1 MSGHRRRERHLGD
14 TEFVE
19 VGIKQVAEQVCVN
32 ASVVEHGAQVDDA
45 VEQRCATVEQRS
57 AETVFHLGLQ
67 THVREVVA
75 RIMEVADPYTC
86 IHSGA
91 WREKVEACAV
101 GCQFAAER
109 MQTAARHEVLQGQS
123 VRRQIGTV
131 CHRTHVERASASHRT
146 ATLRSHKLRSILRS
160 VHLAVAF
167 QRYAV
172 GYSHRHVLVQTQC
185 WLQETDVV
193 GACVEVDVGCEA
205 VDVGEVA
212 RLSVR
217 LYVECGGEFSRY
229 IANLKALHVAV
240 DVGMKGEWLFGQS
253 QHKLQGH
260 HSERQQHVR
269 LAYGCVHLQSH
280 HAWVSVG
287 EGREVHVGTRFEPRH
302 GRSETE
308 VGQRYVRRVEPH
320 VSLCVGHAQSAL
332 LAEGAVVESELQLGG
347 FLLEA
352 ERVDAQR
359 NAFQHNVINVEPFL
373 SHGEVVVVAD
383 EAVTPVERA
392 YLVYARTEIDVAVG
406 SRRIGQSDAYGECV
420 AGHVYLYS
428 RTLHSQ
434 SAESYLP
441 FVFCF
446 GRVLRHGVAER
457 YVEVGVCEEHRSERH
472 LLLLKRHA
480 ARLHLQSSYAALH
493 TC

>member
-1 MSGHRRRERHLGD
+1 MSGHRRRERCLGD
-14 TEFVE
+14 TELVE
-19 VGIKQVAEQVCVN
+19 VGIEQVAEQVCVN
-32 ASVVEHGAQVDDA
+32 ASVVEHGTQVDDA

-57 AETVFHLGLQ
+57 AGTVFHLGLQ

-75 RIMEVADPYTC
+75 RIMEVANPDTC

-91 WREKVEACAV
+91 WREEVEACAV

-123 VRRQIGTV
+123 VRRQIGAI

-146 ATLRSHKLRSILRS
+146 ATLRSHELRSILRP

-172 GYSHRHVLVQTQC
+172 GYAHRRVLVQTQC
-185 WLQETDVV
+185 WLQKTDVV
-193 GACVEVDVGCEA
+193 GTCVEVDVGGEA
-205 VDVGEVA
+205 VEVGEVA
-212 RLSVR
+212 HLSVR
-217 LYVECGGEFSRY
+217 LYVECLGEFSRDVT
-229 IANLKALHVAV
+229 NLKALHVAF

-269 LAYGCVHLQSH
+269 LAYGCVHLQTH
-280 HAWVSVG
+280 HARVCVG

-302 GRSETE
+302 GRREAE
-308 VGQRYVRRVEPH
+308 IGQRYVRRVEPH

-332 LAEGAVVESELQLGG
+332 LAEGAAVESELQFGS
-347 FLLEA
+347 FLFEA

-359 NAFQHNVINVEPFL
+359 NAFQRNVINVEPFL

-383 EAVTPVERA
+383 EAVTPVERTH
-392 YLVYARTEIDVAVG
+392 LVHARTEIDVAVG

-446 GRVLRHGVAER
+446 CRVLWHGVAEC
-457 YVEVGVCEEHRSERH
+457 YVEIGVCEKHRSERH

-480 ARLHLQSSYAALH
+480 ARLHLQSSYAAFH